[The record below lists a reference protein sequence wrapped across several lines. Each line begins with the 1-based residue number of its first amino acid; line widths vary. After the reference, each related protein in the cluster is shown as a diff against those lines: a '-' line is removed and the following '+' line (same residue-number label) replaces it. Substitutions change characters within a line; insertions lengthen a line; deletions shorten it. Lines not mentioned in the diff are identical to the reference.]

1 MASER
6 SFFEDGCWV
15 LRTSE
20 TLRFELHWS
29 LPLFPVMTRCYT
41 PVAFLLALV
50 ILAVHEIGHA
60 LVVHWRGLRSHA
72 IRMHG
77 MGGYCSHDG
86 GSALDEAWIAW
97 GGVAAQL
104 PFFVLG
110 VVLVT
115 YLPAGRLSDDLYV
128 SLVLANGLMIGF
140 NLVPIRGLD
149 GHKAW
154 TLFRLRRASG
164 ATKKVA
170 EDRWAA
176 KDRAMWETIE
186 AAKKKQA
193 DKDRERMN

>member
-6 SFFEDGCWV
+6 SFFEAGCWV
-15 LRTSE
+15 FRATES
-20 TLRFELHWS
+20 LRFELHWS
-29 LPLFPVMTRCYT
+29 LPLFPILTRCFT
-41 PVAFLLALV
+41 PIAFLLALV
-50 ILAVHEIGHA
+50 VLAVHEIGHA
-60 LVVHWRGLRSHA
+60 IVVRWRGLRTHA

-77 MGGYCSHDG
+77 MGGWCSHDG
-86 GSALDEAWIAW
+86 GTELDEAWIAW

-110 VVLVT
+110 LVLVSV
-115 YLPAGRLSDDLYV
+115 LPPSRMADDLYV
-128 SLVLANGLMIGF
+128 SLVLANGVMIAF

-154 TLFRLRRASG
+154 TLFRLRRTAS
-164 ATKKVA
+164 ATQKVA

-176 KDRAMWETIE
+176 KDRAMWDTIE

-193 DKDRERMN
+193 DKDRDRMN